1 MRKWN
6 SGRTG
11 LYAAH
16 AVNMFEVVSQK
27 AGVKGDIAV
36 YLGTAADT
44 AQSLLTRT
52 LCWPPFVVV
61 SAPGEPAERRGG

>member
-44 AQSLLTRT
+44 AQSLLT
-52 LCWPPFVVV
+52 
-61 SAPGEPAERRGG
+61 